1 VAESGSS
8 GLSGFFGLFSFFGSF
23 GWERD
28 KPDKPNQPDKL
39 SANRPPLTQG
49 SHNTAVVAWEWARLG
64 APGVGRVRMLHDEGG
79 MD

>member
-8 GLSGFFGLFSFFGSF
+8 GLSGIFGLFIFFGSF

-39 SANRPPLTQG
+39 SANRPSLTQG
-49 SHNTAVVAWEWARLG
+49 SRNTPVVAWEGAGLG
-64 APGVGRVRMLHDEGG
+64 APGVGRVRMPHDEGG

>member
-28 KPDKPNQPDKL
+28 KPDKL
-39 SANRPPLTQG
+39 SANRPPL
-49 SHNTAVVAWEWARLG
+49 TAVVAWEWARLG

>member
-23 GWERD
+23 GWERS
-28 KPDKPNQPDKL
+28 KPDKL

-49 SHNTAVVAWEWARLG
+49 SHNTAVVAWEWAHLG
-64 APGVGRVRMLHDEGG
+64 AHGVGRVRMLHDEGG